1 MTENEEKT
9 VAEKE
14 KKEPSFFKVLED
26 FKKEVREDMEKYN
39 KSMSDKFD
47 SIFEAKKSA
56 DSAEK
61 EIKKEIKPV
70 KVKEKIET
78 QKKKKKVLFGKLLN
92 ANKKAGD

>member
-1 MTENEEKT
+1 MSENEEKT

-56 DSAEK
+56 DSVKE

-78 QKKKKKVLFGKLLN
+78 QR
-92 ANKKAGD
+92 